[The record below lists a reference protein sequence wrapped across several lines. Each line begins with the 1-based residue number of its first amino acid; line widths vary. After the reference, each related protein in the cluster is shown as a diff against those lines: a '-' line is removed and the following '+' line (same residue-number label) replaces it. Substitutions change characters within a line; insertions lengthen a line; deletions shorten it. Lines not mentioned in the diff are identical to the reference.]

1 MIITKQRGGIGMH
14 AVVSDFQ
21 KYKECREKNQDMY
34 IRPAEDR
41 QLRRRRREVRRA
53 EIRRIRRKKAV
64 LIAAVLL
71 IVFISIFTALAA
83 KKTEAVGVPLY
94 KYYTTVEADRGDSLW
109 SIASDYMT
117 PGYKDCGELID
128 EIMAVN
134 HLQGE
139 SIDVGQKLIVPYY
152 SSEYKD

>member
-1 MIITKQRGGIGMH
+1 MPG
-14 AVVSDFQ
+14 
-21 KYKECREKNQDMY
+21 KESGY
-34 IRPAEDR
+34 VYPS
-41 QLRRRRREVRRA
+41 RRRPSASEKTQVRRA

-83 KKTEAVGVPLY
+83 KKTEAVGIPLY